1 MCGKS
6 AIYPVIKPNFCQKN
20 IDERSTPS
28 NNMSLMLSPLRSR
41 KMLLLWAWGSAFPLV
56 AAAQNFSPLGT
67 EYSASGALPGDQSS
81 PSVSLSTSG
90 GYIVWQDNAVDGAG
104 YGIAARKL
112 DGNFSGSY
120 GAFRVNLQ
128 SVGNQEKPQVSL
140 LSGGYTAFV
149 WQGGKPGYQNIYVRF
164 LNSAGTFTSQ
174 GDVRVN
180 TYTNGPQSN
189 PAITALPGGNVVVAW
204 SSLYQDGSQQGI
216 YARLMSPAGQNLG
229 NPFLVNQ
236 YTANNQRNP
245 ALATLTNGNFV
256 VTWVSD
262 DQGLTPAQLSQ
273 GAVTA
278 GIYGRLY
285 NVNGQ
290 PLGNEFRVS
299 SGSNV
304 CANPTLGSTGD
315 GGCLVAWSQRSGNRA
330 NSWDVYAQAFD
341 SSGQAVNE
349 AFRVNSTTFG
359 DQYAPKVANLGT
371 NTLIVWTSL
380 GQDGSWEGVFG
391 QLLSAG
397 QPVGGEFQVNTS
409 TWNKQFQPAVAAD
422 GTARFLVAWAGMAPN
437 GFDLFGQRYAI
448 GAPSAQPFAPW
459 VSATSQSSLMVTW
472 PELAGYSVVGYHVFM
487 DGATNPVVTV
497 PGNVWRATGLQPSSS
512 HSFSIAYQFG
522 NGQRSA
528 MSPAATGFTWGE
540 DLNHDGVPDDW
551 QSRFWPELATGTWPP
566 GYEDSDGDG
575 VSNYGEF
582 LAGTDPRDATSVLK
596 MKISFG
602 PRDRRLTWTARQGAI
617 YQVQVSNNFETWSNF
632 GAPRL
637 AAGTSDSVVLSPAQG
652 SAYYRVVVVQ

>member
-1 MCGKS
+1 
-6 AIYPVIKPNFCQKN
+6 
-20 IDERSTPS
+20 
-28 NNMSLMLSPLRSR
+28 
-41 KMLLLWAWGSAFPLV
+41 MLLLWAWGIAFPLV

-67 EYSASGALPGDQSS
+67 EYSVSGALPGDQSA

-90 GYIVWQDNAVDGAG
+90 GYIVWQDNVIDGAG
-104 YGIAARKL
+104 SGIAARKL

-128 SVGNQEKPQVSL
+128 SAGEQEKPQVSL

-149 WQGGKPGYQNIYVRF
+149 WQGGKPGYQNIYLRF

-180 TYTNGPQSN
+180 SYTNGTQTHPTL
-189 PAITALPGGNVVVAW
+189 AALADGNALVVW

-236 YTANNQRNP
+236 YTANNQRSP
-245 ALATLTNGNFV
+245 AVATVTNGNFV
-256 VTWVSD
+256 IAWISD
-262 DQGLTPAQLSQ
+262 DQGLTAAELSQ

-278 GIYGRLY
+278 PVYARLY
-285 NVNGQ
+285 NRSGQ

-299 SGSNV
+299 TGSNI
-304 CANPTLGSTGD
+304 CANPTIGSTGD
-315 GGCLVAWSQRSGNRA
+315 GGFLIAWSQRSGNRA
-330 NSWDVYAQAFD
+330 NSWDVYGQAFD
-341 SSGQAVNE
+341 SAGLPVSGV
-349 AFRVNSTTFG
+349 FRINSTTYG
-359 DQYAPKVANLGT
+359 DQFAPKVANLGT
-371 NTLIVWTSL
+371 NNLIIWTSL

-391 QLLSAG
+391 QLFTDG
-397 QPVGGEFQVNTS
+397 QPVGGEFQVNTT
-409 TWNKQFQPAVAAD
+409 TWNKQFQPTIASD
-422 GTARFLVAWAGMAPN
+422 GTARFLVAWAGMAAN

-448 GAPSAQPFAPW
+448 GAPSPQPFAPW
-459 VSATSQSSLMVTW
+459 VSASGESTLTVTW
-472 PELAGYSVVGYHVFM
+472 PELAGYSGVTYQIFM
-487 DGATNPVVTV
+487 DGALTPTATAN
-497 PGNVWRATGLQPSSS
+497 GNFWKATGLQPSSS
-512 HSFSIAYQFG
+512 HTFRIAYHFG
-522 NGQRSA
+522 SGQVSA
-528 MSPAATGFTWGE
+528 LSPPATGLTWGE

-551 QSRFWPELATGTWPP
+551 QSRFWPELAIGAWPP

-582 LAGTDPRDATSVLK
+582 LAGTDPRDASSVLK
-596 MKISFG
+596 IKISFG
-602 PRDRRLTWTARQGAI
+602 QRERRLTWTARQGTI

-637 AAGTSDSVVLSPAQG
+637 AAGTSDSVVLSTAPA